1 MTIIKIRMKLSLL
14 ILMLLLTSLQTYSQ
28 NFFTAREEKF
38 YRGDSSF
45 SFLGFSAYY
54 LQWIASDSS
63 EKYLVDK
70 VFSTAREN
78 GIKIIRIWAFN
89 SNSDSSKPSCI
100 RYSPYGLKDNGF
112 KALDYVIYKAK
123 EYNLNLILTLENNFD
138 DFGGIK
144 QYTEWADQY
153 LGLITS
159 KSYSHTDFFTDDSL
173 KSWYRFYMKSIL
185 DRVNTYTGI
194 SYKNE
199 PAIFSFELINEAEN
213 NGAPVEIIR
222 NWYLEMA
229 DYFKSIDHNH
239 LLTTG
244 ETGFD
249 IHQEEY
255 SDPELFYN
263 NIRFLFDGY
272 KGSSFVENSS
282 IGNIDY
288 SSFHLYPENWGCE
301 PLAGNTW
308 INDHIRISGSF
319 NKPSLLGEFGVI
331 ENRVTNYQIY
341 LKSLQNTPS
350 RSAIIWQY
358 VPPELMNIADS
369 YAFNEVQDAPS

>member
-1 MTIIKIRMKLSLL
+1 
-14 ILMLLLTSLQTYSQ
+14 
-28 NFFTAREEKF
+28 
-38 YRGDSSF
+38 
-45 SFLGFSAYY
+45 
-54 LQWIASDSS
+54 
-63 EKYLVDK
+63 
-70 VFSTAREN
+70 
-78 GIKIIRIWAFN
+78 
-89 SNSDSSKPSCI
+89 
-100 RYSPYGLKDNGF
+100 
-112 KALDYVIYKAK
+112 
-123 EYNLNLILTLENNFD
+123 
-138 DFGGIK
+138 
-144 QYTEWADQY
+144 
-153 LGLITS
+153 
-159 KSYSHTDFFTDDSL
+159 
-173 KSWYRFYMKSIL
+173 MKSIL

-213 NGAPVEIIR
+213 NGAPVDLIR

-229 DYFKSIDHNH
+229 EYFKSIDHNH

-249 IHQEEY
+249 IHPEEY
-255 SDPELFYN
+255 SNPELFYN

-369 YAFNEVQDAPS
+369 YAFNEVQDAALMNLIKDYNREVENDTVIRMIIILLFFRITPIPLIPLLQSATLLAVLQMSGSSFSIH